1 MQAKD
6 IMTPQVITVG
16 PDTTVREIAALL
28 AEKGISAVPV
38 VDHGEVVGIV
48 SEGDLI
54 HRQELG
60 TDEYRRR
67 SSWLRIVEDRDA
79 AAAFEAKAHG
89 MCAREVMTRNLIT
102 VSESAS
108 LSEIADTLEGNNV
121 KRLLVMRQRKLVGIV
136 SRSNI
141 VRALAA
147 RPVGANAPVS
157 SDDDEVRNKVME
169 VLKNMPGTSPW
180 LTTVIVS
187 NGVVDLYGTVEEEGK
202 REPSRIA
209 IEKIQHVI
217 EVRDHRS
224 VLQPY

>member
-1 MQAKD
+1 MQAKN

-16 PDTTVREIAALL
+16 PDTTVREIAVLL

-38 VDHGEVVGIV
+38 VDHGEVLGIV

-54 HRQELG
+54 HRRELG
-60 TDEYRRR
+60 TDKYRRR
-67 SSWLRIVEDRDA
+67 SSWFRIVEDRDA
-79 AAAFEAKAHG
+79 AADFEAKARG
-89 MCAREVMTRNLIT
+89 MSAREIMTDKLIT

-121 KRLLVMRQRKLVGIV
+121 KRLLVMRQKRLVGIV

-147 RPVGANAPVS
+147 RQEGANAPVS
-157 SDDDEVRNKVME
+157 SDDDEVRFKVIE
-169 VLKNMPGTSPW
+169 FLKNTPGTSPW

-187 NGVVDLYGTVEEEGK
+187 NGIVDLYGTIEDEDK
-202 REPSRIA
+202 REPSGIA
-209 IEKIQHVI
+209 IGNIQHVV